1 MHVCFSFTRRLRGVR
16 AGFIRPRESAAFRRS
31 LREPLHG
38 HVIVKL
44 AAINGSVSRRIA
56 LIAAGDAGGD
66 DRSQR
71 AMQLLD
77 TMLWV
82 LKGTTNAAWIKAQP
96 DEADIV
102 VVHQDDSQGDKASGT
117 AAEWQA
123 RGKLV
128 VQIAAQSAND
138 KPGDAAANPN
148 TLVYPFRAVDVLSLL
163 ERLNAQLDADLSSPA
178 AADRTPDGVGSE
190 DGPWKFVEALRAV
203 RDVRN
208 SEQWLAAHR
217 GTAPVL
223 WLRGDGAVYRA
234 TAQIV
239 DTIRSG
245 KLALGALSI
254 QPASAMPVDV
264 PQRSGFELGWYAGLF
279 ASHTLAPWLSS
290 TTKYRLRQ
298 WPNFGSIR
306 PTPAVLKVV
315 SALASSPA
323 SVDDLV
329 ARSGLPATDVI
340 RAFNALSTCE
350 SIVEVE
356 AVRNLET
363 KRPATAA
370 PSGGF
375 TKFLKRVRK
384 HLGLEATA

>member
-1 MHVCFSFTRRLRGVR
+1 
-16 AGFIRPRESAAFRRS
+16 
-31 LREPLHG
+31 
-38 HVIVKL
+38 VKPT
-44 AAINGSVSRRIA
+44 AINGSISRRIA
-56 LIAAGDAGGD
+56 LITAGDLGGD

-96 DEADIV
+96 EEADIV
-102 VVHQDDSQGDKASGT
+102 VVHQDDDRSS
-117 AAEWQA
+117 AAAAWRA

-128 VQIAAQSAND
+128 VQIAAQSSDNSVDIEAT
-138 KPGDAAANPN
+138 AN

-178 AADRTPDGVGSE
+178 VADRAADGAASE

-208 SEQWLAAHR
+208 SEQWLAAHQ
-217 GTAPVL
+217 GAAAVL

-234 TAQIV
+234 TAQTV
-239 DTIRSG
+239 ETIRSG
-245 KLALGALSI
+245 KLALSALTI
-254 QPASAMPVDV
+254 HPASTMPVDV

-279 ASHTLAPWLSS
+279 ASQALAPWLS
-290 TTKYRLRQ
+290 TQTKYRLRQ

-306 PTPAVLKVV
+306 PSPAVLKVV
-315 SALASSPA
+315 SALASAPA
-323 SVDDLV
+323 SVNDLV
-329 ARSGLPATDVI
+329 SRSGLPAGEIT

-350 SIVEVE
+350 SIAEVE
-356 AVRNLET
+356 TVRNIEMRRVVT
-363 KRPATAA
+363 AT

-375 TKFLKRVRK
+375 TGFLKRVRR
-384 HLGLEATA
+384 HLGLTAVT